1 MLQWKAEKNILL
13 LLARL
18 SHFHFPGTISLVQV
32 NMLISGEVQNLC
44 QFAETNK
51 LWRQI
56 RRTINATREATK
68 FWRHLRNSS
77 AVDEWIGREDESSP
91 KHLIPFRERRGGAS
105 LRDAWRMRCGVARAK
120 NGKLHARAGRPRP
133 MSHLHFVDD
142 VSTLPREN
150 TLDAGYIS
158 WHINLQLKATN
169 KITVIAHLPHMRQ
182 NVKTTNPRGSVPSV
196 WVVWAHAC
204 FVDGS

>member
-1 MLQWKAEKNILL
+1 MLQWKAEQNILL

-32 NMLISGEVQNLC
+32 NMLISGEDRSTYKICVNLRNLTSC
-44 QFAETNK
+44 DG
-51 LWRQI
+51 
-56 RRTINATREATK
+56 RTINATREATK

-105 LRDAWRMRCGVARAK
+105 LHDAWRMRCGVARAK

-133 MSHLHFVDD
+133 SHLHFCWWCDH
-142 VSTLPREN
+142 TAKRKHI
-150 TLDAGYIS
+150 GCRIYIVT
-158 WHINLQLKATN
+158 HKF
-169 KITVIAHLPHMRQ
+169 
-182 NVKTTNPRGSVPSV
+182 TTQGN
-196 WVVWAHAC
+196 
-204 FVDGS
+204 